1 MTNDLYERKWFD
13 EQGNVLALARH
24 MVSEG
29 LIETPEELIY
39 FFEKPWKWGDEWDS
53 AQRSG
58 AL

>member
-1 MTNDLYERKWFD
+1 MTNDLYEAKWFD
-13 EQGNVLALARH
+13 EHGNVLALARH

-29 LIETPEELIY
+29 LIETPEELIC
-39 FFEKPWKWGDEWDS
+39 FFEKPWKWGNEWDS

>member
-29 LIETPEELIY
+29 LIETPEDLIY
-39 FFEKPWKWGDEWDS
+39 IIEKPWKWGDEWDS
-53 AQRSG
+53 PHRSG
-58 AL
+58 VL